1 MLRMAAKSEKV
12 SNRNMGCKVEER
24 EFNLLADAQLAHI
37 EAALEACGAD
47 LDFEIKPGGVIEIE
61 FDDGSKII
69 VNRHTAAR
77 EIWIAAR
84 SGGYHFKPDGAG
96 WIATRDG
103 AELMAV
109 LSQCVSA
116 QAGESVRLS

>member
-1 MLRMAAKSEKV
+1 
-12 SNRNMGCKVEER
+12 MGDIVDER
-24 EFNLLADAQLAHI
+24 EFNRLADAMLAHV
-37 EAALEACGAD
+37 EAALEACAAD

-77 EIWIAAR
+77 EIWVAAR
-84 SGGYHFKPDGAG
+84 SGGYHFKPDDER

-103 AELMAV
+103 TELMAV
-109 LSQCVSA
+109 LSACISA
-116 QAGESVRLS
+116 QAGTSVSLS